1 MVSKLEQNIIFK
13 DIKLGEHSAVVTF
26 TQVAQLVSILLVDI
40 MIVKIFG
47 ASRDTDAY
55 FVAYLIPLVI
65 NGVVTGAVESTF
77 IPYWLYKKKNNE
89 LNWIFISRTINI
101 SLIFL
106 VGMSV
111 LGIIFRRYVVILFA
125 SGFQPVYRLK
135 VYNMLVFFF
144 FSIIFLGISSLL
156 QAILRANFI
165 FLLSGLGI
173 VIRNMMLFFA
183 IFLFQIKIIEILSAA
198 FFLCSVIEALY
209 SLICVIFLMKPKYH
223 FSFGFKDSTIRE
235 LFQKAC
241 FPAGSQLLFQGRVVV
256 ERILSSFLTPGSVTI
271 VTYARKLFNVL
282 MVLSVQGVQV
292 ASLPALSVTA
302 TQDKEDMR
310 RILEKSIEF
319 VTLLATIL
327 MFIPLALGNN
337 LISLLFQRGNFTAQD
352 VDVTSRVFAIFLLA
366 IPINAIARI
375 LVNMLYATHRQEAVF
390 KMNVVS
396 IFFTVFIQFVLLE
409 KLDVYA
415 MAIGNT
421 SGLFL
426 GCGLSIYLV
435 KKYFNNIVNFLYVFR
450 KLFLLLLLGGLT
462 TLPIWILR
470 KSVGLFLGNF
480 LIMGV
485 VILLLVV
492 IYWFLLIKSGVVRI
506 PSIGTIIQIIYHKH

>member
-1 MVSKLEQNIIFK
+1 MVSKLEQSILFE

-26 TQVAQLVSILLVDI
+26 TQVAQIISILLVDI

-55 FVAYLIPLVI
+55 FVAYLVPLVI
-65 NGVVTGAVESTF
+65 NGIVTGAVGSTF
-77 IPYWLYKKKNNE
+77 IPYWLQKKKNTE
-89 LNWIFISRTINI
+89 FNWIFISRTINS
-101 SLIFL
+101 SLVFL
-106 VGMSV
+106 VCISIV
-111 LGIIFRRYVVILFA
+111 GIIFRRYVVLIFA

-135 VYNMLVFFF
+135 VYNMLIFFF
-144 FSIIFLGISSLL
+144 LSIIFLGISSLL
-156 QAILRANFI
+156 QAILRANFL

-173 VIRNMMLFFA
+173 VIRNMMLFIA
-183 IFLFQIKIIEILSAA
+183 IFLLQIKIIEMLSAA

-209 SLICVIFLMKPKYH
+209 SLICVIILMKPKYH

-235 LFQKAC
+235 LFRKAC
-241 FPAGSQLLFQGRVVV
+241 FPGGSQLLFQGRVVA

-282 MVLSVQGVQV
+282 MVLAVQGVQV

-302 TQDKEDMR
+302 SQNREDMR
-310 RILEKSIEF
+310 RTLKKSIEF

-352 VDVTSRVFAIFLLA
+352 VVVTSRVFAIFLLA

-390 KMNVVS
+390 KMNVIS
-396 IFFTVFIQFVLLE
+396 IFFTIFMQFVLFN

-426 GCGLSIYLV
+426 GCALSVYLV
-435 KKYFNNIVNFLYVFR
+435 KKYCNDIVNFLYVFR
-450 KLFLLLLLGGLT
+450 KLFLLLLLAGLT

-470 KSVGLFLGNF
+470 KTVGLFLGNF
-480 LIMGV
+480 FIMGV
-485 VILLLVV
+485 TILLSML
-492 IYWFLLIKSGVVRI
+492 IYWFLLIKSGIVSI
-506 PSIGTIIQIIYHKH
+506 PSIGTVIRIIHHKK